1 MKKGENKRERN
12 LDRDG
17 AVGVEA
23 AAVHVAAAVQPR
35 GARLLRVV
43 RVVVLRLCADPAV
56 KKKNARVTYQQ
67 TNVQAARVRTDE
79 FDGPTVADDIFAIKV
94 LLHIKR
100 WIGSE
105 EAIQPFQPH
114 CWRRRSFRRNC
125 VHQQRDRS
133 WHFPRRG
140 GETKKL
146 HVKRRTELAHDGMPL
161 TAL

>member
-56 KKKNARVTYQQ
+56 KKKTRELH
-67 TNVQAARVRTDE
+67 TNR
-79 FDGPTVADDIFAIKV
+79 PTC
-94 LLHIKR
+94 R
-100 WIGSE
+100 
-105 EAIQPFQPH
+105 
-114 CWRRRSFRRNC
+114 
-125 VHQQRDRS
+125 QRGYAPMNS
-133 WHFPRRG
+133 MAPQSLMTSSPSKCCF
-140 GETKKL
+140 T
-146 HVKRRTELAHDGMPL
+146 
-161 TAL
+161 